1 MSRGWPGPVIGVLG
15 GGQLGRMLALAGIPM
30 GVRFRFLESK
40 RPCPAD
46 AVGTVIRASYDD
58 QSALN
63 SFSDGLDLVTYEFE
77 NVPVSAVEA
86 LASSTIVRPG
96 SEALEMAQDRLRE
109 KEGFERLAIATN
121 RYKAAET
128 REEVEAALEEIGLPA
143 VVKTRRMGYD
153 GKGQAI
159 IRAEADLKDAWSSLG
174 GEPLL
179 VESFVDF
186 ERELSLVGVRSRD
199 GAFLA
204 YPLVE
209 NVHVNGILY
218 TTEAPASNVP
228 KELQRKA
235 EDAMLRLM
243 EDLQYVGV
251 MAVEFFQVGEE
262 LLANEMAPRVHNSGH
277 WTLDGAVTSQFENH
291 LRAILGLPLGGTES
305 KGTTVM
311 LNLLGGSP
319 RLETVIGEPRAH
331 LHLYDKR
338 SRPGRKV
345 GHINVV
351 SYDAES
357 AWEVVKKMEE
367 DMPESAGPVTA
378 D

>member
-1 MSRGWPGPVIGVLG
+1 
-15 GGQLGRMLALAGIPM
+15 MLALAGIPM
-30 GVRFRFLESK
+30 GIRFRFLESK

-46 AVGTVIRASYDD
+46 AVGTVIRAAYDD
-58 QSALN
+58 ESALAT
-63 SFSDGLDLVTYEFE
+63 FSDGLDLVTYEFE
-77 NVPVSAVEA
+77 NVPVSTVES

-96 SEALEMAQDRLRE
+96 SAALEMAQDRLRE
-109 KEGFERLAIATN
+109 KQGFERLGIATN
-121 RYKAAET
+121 RYKAVES
-128 REEVEAALEEIGLPA
+128 REELEAALQEIGLPA

-159 IRAEADLKDAWSSLG
+159 IRAEGDLKEAWSAVG
-174 GEPLL
+174 GQPLL
-179 VESFVDF
+179 VESYVDF
-186 ERELSLVGVRSRD
+186 DRELSLVAVRSRD
-199 GAFLA
+199 GAFAA

-209 NVHVNGILY
+209 NVHEGGILY
-218 TTEAPASNVP
+218 TTVAPAADVP
-228 KELQRKA
+228 KALQKKA

-251 MAVEFFQVGEE
+251 MAIEFFQVGDE

-291 LRAILGLPLGGTES
+291 LRAILGLPLGGTDA
-305 KGTTVM
+305 KGVTVM
-311 LNLLGGSP
+311 LNLLGGAP
-319 RLETVIGEPRAH
+319 HLETVIAEPRAH

-338 SRPGRKV
+338 SRPNRKV

-351 SYDAES
+351 SHDAES
-357 AWEVVKKMEE
+357 AWEIVRKMEA
-367 DMPESAGPVTA
+367 DMPESAGPVKP